1 MKLKKLIE
9 RFLTGK
15 TVIVIKVLEPETG
28 HMKKVAE
35 TPVYATFKEY
45 PELMSYK
52 VLQIDPSG
60 GEIAIIVTK
69 SKKNNAPL

>member
-9 RFLTGK
+9 RFLARK

-28 HMKKVAE
+28 HMKRVAE

-52 VLQIDPSG
+52 VLQIDPAG
-60 GEIAIIVTK
+60 AKITITVM
-69 SKKNNAPL
+69 KKE

>member
-9 RFLTGK
+9 HFLAGR
-15 TVIVIKVLEPETG
+15 TVIAIKVLEPETG
-28 HMKKVAE
+28 HIKRVVE

-52 VLQIDPSG
+52 VLQIDPAGAKIS
-60 GEIAIIVTK
+60 VTITK
-69 SKKNNAPL
+69 VEE

>member
-28 HMKKVAE
+28 HMKRVAE

-52 VLQIDPSG
+52 VLQIDPAG
-60 GEIAIIVTK
+60 AKITITVM
-69 SKKNNAPL
+69 KKE

>member
-9 RFLTGK
+9 RFLAGK
-15 TVIVIKVLEPETG
+15 TVIDIKVLEPETG
-28 HMKKVAE
+28 HMKRVAE

-52 VLQIDPSG
+52 VLQIDPAG
-60 GEIAIIVTK
+60 AEISVTITK
-69 SKKNNAPL
+69 VKE

>member
-9 RFLTGK
+9 HFLTGK

-28 HMKKVAE
+28 HMKRVAE

-52 VLQIDPSG
+52 VLQIDPAG
-60 GEIAIIVTK
+60 AKITITVM
-69 SKKNNAPL
+69 KKE